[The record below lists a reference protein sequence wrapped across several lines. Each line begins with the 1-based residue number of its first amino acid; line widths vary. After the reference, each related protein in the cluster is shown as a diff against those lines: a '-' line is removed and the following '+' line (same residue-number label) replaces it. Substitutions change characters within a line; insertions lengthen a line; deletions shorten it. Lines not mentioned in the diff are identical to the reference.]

1 MLWGEEGVA
10 ILSPP
15 RPRPPP
21 PPPFLFRST
30 FLVSLRLNR
39 IFPSSRRKS
48 LTLTPP
54 CPPQSRRR
62 SIQGQ
67 SDPRVGEEEWNSS
80 LIRSSFLAHQRCTRR
95 NSLTCVR
102 SRLVGH
108 GGDQFPKLER
118 GDRYVRI
125 RTRVS
130 LGGPPTPESTCIHPG
145 RSDDKD
151 SFGGTALELLF
162 PSSLYSQNYIDD
174 KMRDP
179 GGNPRNDSETDFKQE
194 RGAEK

>member
-1 MLWGEEGVA
+1 M
-10 ILSPP
+10 
-15 RPRPPP
+15 
-21 PPPFLFRST
+21 
-30 FLVSLRLNR
+30 
-39 IFPSSRRKS
+39 
-48 LTLTPP
+48 
-54 CPPQSRRR
+54 
-62 SIQGQ
+62 
-67 SDPRVGEEEWNSS
+67 
-80 LIRSSFLAHQRCTRR
+80 
-95 NSLTCVR
+95 CVR

-162 PSSLYSQNYIDD
+162 LSITKCEILEVIQGMIARQTSNKKGELRNRGRMEMDD
-174 KMRDP
+174 KFRALV
-179 GGNPRNDSETDFKQE
+179 TTK
-194 RGAEK
+194 